1 MGNDVKKVLLVY
13 YSQTGQLAELVRNFA
28 EPLQQGGVHVDCV
41 NLEPQ
46 EPYPFPWSF
55 WRFFNTFP
63 ETVHLKPAPILPP
76 AIPAD
81 DYDAVVIAYT
91 VWFLSP
97 AQPITAFLQREETRR
112 LLNGKPVVTLIGCR
126 NMWLG
131 AQEKMKSLLA
141 QNGAK
146 LIGNIVK
153 IDACNSAASF
163 ITTPAWLL
171 SGDKQYFRALPSAGI
186 ADRELLADG
195 IGTTACID
203 QDGYL
208 WVLPLYGVDQVPVD
222 IGARRGRRHAEPI
235 GVCLEDRRSGDVRQG
250 TRIQAPVRLGVD
262 EVQHLKVAK
271 AKGGLPPHE
280 HREVVV
286 IEPAVTY
293 IDARERAADEGGLT
307 RGSKLYARKSV
318 GDGIHAVRHG
328 QLGLELADD
337 VGHGG
342 RGHVVHVT
350 LVRKGELVRDDD
362 PVHASPLECVQVPLG
377 MLDGTFEGPPI
388 VTEAWVSGERVKV
401 KHRDY
406 GFPGT
411 KQFVNP
417 HGRPPSSWA
426 VCRALGLGRTS
437 PEQTC
442 AYPRSSCMSSLVA
455 GYSLSNTAWYSRY
468 LS

>member
-1 MGNDVKKVLLVY
+1 MKKVLLVY

-28 EPLQQGGVHVDCV
+28 EPLRQGGIHVDCV

-186 ADRELLADG
+186 ADE
-195 IGTTACID
+195 
-203 QDGYL
+203 
-208 WVLPLYGVDQVPVD
+208 
-222 IGARRGRRHAEPI
+222 
-235 GVCLEDRRSGDVRQG
+235 
-250 TRIQAPVRLGVD
+250 
-262 EVQHLKVAK
+262 
-271 AKGGLPPHE
+271 
-280 HREVVV
+280 
-286 IEPAVTY
+286 
-293 IDARERAADEGGLT
+293 
-307 RGSKLYARKSV
+307 
-318 GDGIHAVRHG
+318 
-328 QLGLELADD
+328 ELADAARFGAKMRD
-337 VGHGG
+337 
-342 RGHVVHVT
+342 T
-350 LVRKGELVRDDD
+350 LLQNKT
-362 PVHASPLECVQVPLG
+362 
-377 MLDGTFEGPPI
+377 LDETLFQNMG
-388 VTEAWVSGERVKV
+388 AAKV
-401 KHRDY
+401 NEKLI
-406 GFPGT
+406 FSENMP
-411 KQFVNP
+411 K
-417 HGRPPSSWA
+417 
-426 VCRALGLGRTS
+426 
-437 PEQTC
+437 
-442 AYPRSSCMSSLVA
+442 
-455 GYSLSNTAWYSRY
+455 TATPTR
-468 LS
+468 

>member
-81 DYDAVVIAYT
+81 DYDVVVIAYT

-141 QNGAK
+141 HNGAK

-171 SGDKQYFRALPSAGI
+171 SGDK
-186 ADRELLADG
+186 
-195 IGTTACID
+195 
-203 QDGYL
+203 
-208 WVLPLYGVDQVPVD
+208 
-222 IGARRGRRHAEPI
+222 
-235 GVCLEDRRSGDVRQG
+235 
-250 TRIQAPVRLGVD
+250 
-262 EVQHLKVAK
+262 
-271 AKGGLPPHE
+271 
-280 HREVVV
+280 
-286 IEPAVTY
+286 
-293 IDARERAADEGGLT
+293 
-307 RGSKLYARKSV
+307 
-318 GDGIHAVRHG
+318 
-328 QLGLELADD
+328 
-337 VGHGG
+337 
-342 RGHVVHVT
+342 
-350 LVRKGELVRDDD
+350 
-362 PVHASPLECVQVPLG
+362 
-377 MLDGTFEGPPI
+377 
-388 VTEAWVSGERVKV
+388 
-401 KHRDY
+401 
-406 GFPGT
+406 
-411 KQFVNP
+411 
-417 HGRPPSSWA
+417 
-426 VCRALGLGRTS
+426 
-437 PEQTC
+437 
-442 AYPRSSCMSSLVA
+442 
-455 GYSLSNTAWYSRY
+455 
-468 LS
+468 